1 MSLLDQIRIHASD
14 QYQQLAQSLNS
25 DLAIGDYV
33 LFYGSDHIEER
44 NRTYEVQI
52 YMPGWVA
59 IGDDGGGQAILMKL
73 DGTNSVY
80 CCGHGALGS
89 LPPEMISDS
98 LASWVEN
105 GCPMHEDDDDFDD
118 I

>member
-1 MSLLDQIRIHASD
+1 MTLLETIRIHASE
-14 QYQQLAQSLNS
+14 QYQQLVQSLAN

-33 LFYGSDHIEER
+33 LFYGPDRIEER
-44 NRTYEVQI
+44 NRTYEVQT

-80 CCGHGALGS
+80 SCGQGALGS
-89 LPPEMISDS
+89 LQPVMISDS
-98 LASWVEN
+98 LVFWIEN
-105 GCPMHEDDDDFDD
+105 GCPLHEDDDDFDD
-118 I
+118 A